1 MLLEGARRGALRE
14 LLIVAS
20 GLSVQDPRERPAEQQ
35 QAADEAHKKLADER
49 SDFLSYVKLWD
60 WAEAARASK
69 ESNRKYDQELKR
81 RFLSPRRLR
90 EWREV
95 MGQLKALVDDLDWRL
110 NTAPATYEEVHRA
123 LLSGLLGNMG
133 SKRV

>member
-1 MLLEGARRGALRE
+1 M
-14 LLIVAS
+14 
-20 GLSVQDPRERPAEQQ
+20 
-35 QAADEAHKKLADER
+35 ADER

-123 LLSGLLGNMG
+123 LLSGLLGNIG
-133 SKRV
+133 SKTVESDRRAPPMDPCGSDH